1 MSEKGAEHGTCARRY
16 WQPVGRPA
24 DDLPAAGG
32 AQSRAKAPLDAGW
45 SIRHSDVIILEGIDS
60 LMNVAWITTSFLLPF
75 IPRILAVPPFFWVEF
90 ARRCRHFFSV
100 SLSTGG
106 WGGSF

>member
-75 IPRILAVPPFFWVEF
+75 IPRILAVPPFFLGGI
-90 ARRCRHFFSV
+90 CTKMSPFFFRV
-100 SLSTGG
+100 LIDRGVGG
-106 WGGSF
+106 